1 MPKGRKPI
9 PNKILELRG
18 GSSHSHRPE
27 RKDPDLPAKVPSCPP
42 HLDDDAKREWGRVV
56 NVLKKIGLVTELD
69 RGILAAYCEAYS
81 RWVQATIKI
90 REMGMIF
97 VEGRQVD
104 KEGKVIKPGIPKA
117 NPYIKIARDAYDQMV
132 KTGSLFGM
140 SPSSRASLS
149 IQNQAASQA
158 TDKTE
163 LFRLMKHGGDK

>member
-1 MPKGRKPI
+1 MKGRKAT

-18 GSSHSHRPE
+18 GSSCSHRPE
-27 RKDPDLPAKVPSCPP
+27 RKDPDLPSVIPSCPE
-42 HLDDDAKREWGRVV
+42 HLDEEARKEWDRITK
-56 NVLKKIGLVTELD
+56 VLDSIGLITDLD
-69 RGILAAYCEAYS
+69 RATLAAYCEAYS
-81 RWVQATIKI
+81 RWAQATIKI

-97 VEGRQVD
+97 AEGRQVD

-149 IQNQAASQA
+149 IHNQAASQA

-163 LFRLMKHGGDK
+163 LFRKMKNGR